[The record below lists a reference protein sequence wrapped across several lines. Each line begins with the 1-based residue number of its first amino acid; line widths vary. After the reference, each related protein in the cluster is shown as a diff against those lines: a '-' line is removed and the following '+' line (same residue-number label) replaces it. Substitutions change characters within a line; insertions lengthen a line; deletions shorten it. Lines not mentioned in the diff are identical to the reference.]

1 MHRTGSYVNYAA
13 AISIV
18 VIVAAGLS
26 LMTSLRHISDS
37 SQWVVHTREVLERLQ
52 DTRIL
57 VNKSDALLHSLLL
70 QDDAGDRADLNATVA
85 ALPREVEALRHLTSD
100 NPVQQRALA
109 VYRAQLDR
117 YARVLLGEL
126 ASRTEDRRELRML
139 RAGISAQSATL
150 RDEELRLLAL
160 REQAVRA
167 DRRRVLLSAGGLAV
181 LSVALL
187 LIVDVTARR
196 DARLVRAEKSRLDAT
211 LRSIGDAVIATGPD
225 GRILLMNA
233 VAERLTGSSEA
244 DAQGKPMDAVLAI
257 RRRGDGVADLGSLV
271 RDVISTRVPCAGIEI
286 SGSLAAEP
294 SVNRDWILACYPMI
308 AGRSAVGAVVSLL
321 EVTELKASRRE
332 LVDANSQLERRV
344 VERTEALTEANVELR
359 AFAQTV
365 AHDLRAPLRN
375 VLGYA
380 NALREDGAPGLS
392 QQGRQ
397 FVERIDTVARRM
409 DRLVTDLL
417 QFSQLSRPE
426 IQLKPVELDRV
437 LRKALDDVEAQ
448 VSAAG
453 ATVTVAPLPAVLGNE
468 AILVQVFDNLIS
480 NGVKFVAPGVK
491 PEVRIAADSVDGVVR
506 VHVADNG
513 IGIPRDK
520 REFVFGAF
528 ERLHGEEAYPGTGIG
543 LAIVRKGLERIGGR
557 VAIEDSATGTS
568 FLVSLP
574 AAG

>member
-37 SQWVVHTREVLERLQ
+37 WQWVVHTREVLERLQ

-70 QDDAGDRADLNATVA
+70 QDDAEDRADLNATVA
-85 ALPREVEALRHLTSD
+85 ALPREVAVLLHLTSD

-109 VYRAQLDR
+109 VYRTQLDR
-117 YARVLLGEL
+117 YARVLLDEL
-126 ASRTEDRRELRML
+126 ARRTEDRRELRTL

-150 RDEELRLLAL
+150 RNEELRLLAL
-160 REQAVRA
+160 REDAVRE
-167 DRRRVLLSAGGLAV
+167 DRRRVLMSAGGLAV

-187 LIVDVTARR
+187 LFVDVTARR

-244 DAQGKPMDAVLAI
+244 GAQGKPMDAVLAI
-257 RRRGDGVADLGSLV
+257 HRRGDGVADLGSLV

-294 SVNRDWILACYPMI
+294 SVNRDWILACHPMI

-397 FVERIDTVARRM
+397 FVERIDTVAQRM

-491 PEVRIAADSVDGVVR
+491 PEVRITAETVDGLVR